1 MICYVCTIVQHALN
15 VLLKRLHLCLLCVL
29 GLMSVSCQFSQFVL
43 FYDLIPFMYWSHL
56 TDLQC
61 VLVQCCEYVWTPST
75 AHPSRNPS
83 QGSQFF
89 LYCSLR
95 GIWLS
100 GCFESPSASNRN
112 VLNYVSFTTHVAQRD
127 FIQVLSLRSRIF
139 LCLAQGGLRFNGFP
153 FVLPVKE

>member
-1 MICYVCTIVQHALN
+1 MLEMCWLSICICVCWVFWAWCLSHAS
-15 VLLKRLHLCLLCVL
+15 
-29 GLMSVSCQFSQFVL
+29 SVSLCL

-61 VLVQCCEYVWTPST
+61 VLVQSCEYVWTPST

-100 GCFESPSASNRN
+100 GCFECPSASNRN
-112 VLNYVSFTTHVAQRD
+112 VFK
-127 FIQVLSLRSRIF
+127 
-139 LCLAQGGLRFNGFP
+139 LCFFYNPRCPEGFHTRFVFEEQNLFMSCTRWAP
-153 FVLPVKE
+153 F

>member
-1 MICYVCTIVQHALN
+1 MICYVCTIVQHAWN
-15 VLLKRLHLCLLCVL
+15 VLVKRLHLCLLGVL

-61 VLVQCCEYVWTPST
+61 VLVHSCECVWTPST

-112 VLNYVSFTTHVAQRD
+112 VFKLCFFYNPHCPEGFHTSFVFEEQNLFMSCTRWA
-127 FIQVLSLRSRIF
+127 
-139 LCLAQGGLRFNGFP
+139 P
-153 FVLPVKE
+153 F